1 MNKFKVAILTQ
12 NGINNN
18 KGNKLEDIVE
28 TEPDIYVEFTQ
39 EDKRYFKNNPIIEN
53 EFIENYT
60 QIAENQ
66 SARPTTF
73 TFGYNIVSKIFLKN
87 SIFNQDNINEIN
99 TEYFVIYMD
108 REGNILQHIPATSTK
123 AAVCIKLNIN
133 NIQLLFIN
141 LHLPM
146 LKKKEGLG
154 VAERTKA
161 LKDLIEYLQYKYI
174 VDADTNLIIGGDLNF
189 RMDEHGNDQLTDLIK
204 NREIKEMNDD
214 QNMFTCKFTNKLNN
228 KNNNYD
234 DLKQCRES
242 DFTKGNFTEIQSE
255 VQDSCGVHN
264 RLPSKCD
271 RFLIVEGYG
280 TSIIPIEYKAIYLE
294 NLKSDHNAVYSIF
307 TIENNQ
313 SPRQKVTHP
322 KVTHPK
328 VTHPKV
334 TRPKVTRSKKSKK
347 KGGLK
352 NKKYTRRKYVK

>member
-1 MNKFKVAILTQ
+1 
-12 NGINNN
+12 
-18 KGNKLEDIVE
+18 
-28 TEPDIYVEFTQ
+28 
-39 EDKRYFKNNPIIEN
+39 
-53 EFIENYT
+53 
-60 QIAENQ
+60 
-66 SARPTTF
+66 
-73 TFGYNIVSKIFLKN
+73 
-87 SIFNQDNINEIN
+87 
-99 TEYFVIYMD
+99 MD
-108 REGNILQHIPATSTK
+108 REGNILPHIPATSTK

-161 LKDLIEYLQYKYI
+161 LKDLIEYLQDEYI
-174 VDADTNLIIGGDLNF
+174 AEPDTNMIIGGDLNF
-189 RMDEHGNDQLTDLIK
+189 RMDEHGNDQLTYLIE
-204 NREIKEMNDD
+204 NTEIKEMKND

-228 KNNNYD
+228 NNYD
-234 DLKQCRES
+234 NLKQCRES
-242 DFTKGNFTEIQSE
+242 DFTEGDFNEIQSE

-280 TSIIPIEYKAIYLE
+280 TSITPIEYKAIYLE

-313 SPRQKVTHP
+313 SPR
-322 KVTHPK
+322 
-328 VTHPKV
+328 PKV
-334 TRPKVTRSKKSKK
+334 TRSKNTRSKVTRSKKSKK

>member
-1 MNKFKVAILTQ
+1 MNKFEVAILTQ
-12 NGINNN
+12 NGIKNN
-18 KGNKLEDIVE
+18 KRNKLEDIVV

-53 EFIENYT
+53 EFIEKYT
-60 QIAENQ
+60 KIAENQ

-73 TFGYNIVSKIFLKN
+73 TFGYNIVSKIFLNKSTFTN
-87 SIFNQDNINEIN
+87 NIIDEIKKSI
-99 TEYFVIYMD
+99 EYFVIYMD

-161 LKDLIEYLQYKYI
+161 LKDLIEYLQDEYI
-174 VDADTNLIIGGDLNF
+174 AEPDTNMIIGGDLNF
-189 RMDEHGNDQLTDLIK
+189 RMDEHGNDQLTYLIE
-204 NREIKEMNDD
+204 NTEIKEMKND

-228 KNNNYD
+228 NNYD
-234 DLKQCRES
+234 NLKQCRES
-242 DFTKGNFTEIQSE
+242 DFTEGDFNEIQSE

-280 TSIIPIEYKAIYLE
+280 TSITPIEYKAIYLE

-313 SPRQKVTHP
+313 SPR
-322 KVTHPK
+322 
-328 VTHPKV
+328 
-334 TRPKVTRSKKSKK
+334 PKVTRSKNTRSKVTRSKVTRSKNTNK